1 MRKLTLGDRKQM
13 GWQVTRDREVIDDLE
28 RMKPAD
34 PPSDPVLK
42 LISKALLTAIFIDT
56 NVS

>member
-1 MRKLTLGDRKQM
+1 M

-42 LISKALLTAIFIDT
+42 LISKALLAAIFIDT